1 MCQGL
6 PPITNARQNLRI
18 YQDPQSCVSTTTAA
32 FRRRQCGDE
41 VFSNEPAVFVHALG
55 VESTGRSGLLKRRQL
70 TALGGRKESSAS
82 SMLLPSTLSQSDFA
96 CLEKFEY
103 SDEEEENGVMV
114 SGDHLSG

>member
-1 MCQGL
+1 MRAKTSEFIKIL
-6 PPITNARQNLRI
+6 NRAYPRQQLLLEGA
-18 YQDPQSCVSTTTAA
+18 SVGSGG
-32 FRRRQCGDE
+32 GDE